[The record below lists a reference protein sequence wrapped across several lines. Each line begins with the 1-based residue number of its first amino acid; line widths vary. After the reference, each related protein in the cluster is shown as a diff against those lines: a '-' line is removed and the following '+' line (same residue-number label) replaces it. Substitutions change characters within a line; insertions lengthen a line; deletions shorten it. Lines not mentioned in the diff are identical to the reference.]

1 MSLASSIIKL
11 RRILKM
17 HTTNTQSMGSA
28 EEQKNKQ
35 VVRQYI
41 EAFNRQDTE
50 RLGQLVS
57 STNQSFQFSG
67 MHPSMDWNRTK
78 QFFAA
83 FWSAFPDLSAKIEEM
98 VAEGDKVAI
107 RVINTGTHK
116 GEFQGILPTGKKV
129 SFGGRDFITLRD
141 GKIVEQRAS
150 VDMMELMQQIG
161 AIPAPP
167 TTAGSNTAA
176 HS

>member
-1 MSLASSIIKL
+1 
-11 RRILKM
+11 
-17 HTTNTQSMGSA
+17 MGLA
-28 EEQKNKQ
+28 EEQNKQ

-57 STNQSFQFSG
+57 STNQSFEFSG
-67 MHPSMDWNRTK
+67 MHSFMDWNRTQ
-78 QFFAA
+78 QFFAV
-83 FWSAFPDLSAKIEEM
+83 FWTAFPDLSAKIEEI

-116 GEFQGILPTGKKV
+116 GDFQGIPPTGKEV
-129 SFGGRDFITLRD
+129 SFEGRDFITLRD
-141 GKIVEQRAS
+141 GKIVEQQAG

-161 AIPAPP
+161 AIPAEAHATASS
-167 TTAGSNTAA
+167 TTRS
-176 HS
+176 

>member
-1 MSLASSIIKL
+1 
-11 RRILKM
+11 
-17 HTTNTQSMGSA
+17 MGLA
-28 EEQKNKQ
+28 EEQNKQ

-57 STNQSFQFSG
+57 STNQSFEFSG
-67 MHPSMDWNRTK
+67 MHSSMDWNRTQ
-78 QFFAA
+78 QFFAV
-83 FWSAFPDLSAKIEEM
+83 FWTAFPDLSAKIEEI

-116 GEFQGILPTGKKV
+116 GDFQGISPTGKEV
-129 SFGGRDFITLRD
+129 SFEGRDFITLRD
-141 GKIVEQRAS
+141 GKIVEQQAG

-161 AIPAPP
+161 AIPAETHATASS
-167 TTAGSNTAA
+167 TTRS
-176 HS
+176 

>member
-1 MSLASSIIKL
+1 
-11 RRILKM
+11 
-17 HTTNTQSMGSA
+17 MGSA
-28 EEQKNKQ
+28 EELNKQ

-50 RLGQLVS
+50 RLEQLVS
-57 STNQSFQFSG
+57 STYQTFQFSG
-67 MHPSMDWNRTK
+67 MHSSMDWNRTK
-78 QFFAA
+78 QFYAA
-83 FWSAFPDLSAKIEEM
+83 FWSAFPDLRAKLEEI
-98 VAEGDKVAI
+98 VAEGDKVAV

-116 GEFQGILPTGKKV
+116 GEFQGMPPTGKKV
-129 SFGGRDFITLRD
+129 SFGGRDFLTFSD

-161 AIPAPP
+161 ATPTLPSPA
-167 TTAGSNTAA
+167 TGTSTS

>member
-1 MSLASSIIKL
+1 
-11 RRILKM
+11 M

-41 EAFNRQDTE
+41 EAFNLQDTE

-78 QFFAA
+78 QFFAS

-116 GEFQGILPTGKKV
+116 GEFQGVLPTGKKV

-141 GKIVEQRAS
+141 GKFVEQRAS

-161 AIPAPP
+161 AIPSAPP
-167 TTAGSNTAA
+167 TAAGSSNTAA

>member
-1 MSLASSIIKL
+1 
-11 RRILKM
+11 
-17 HTTNTQSMGSA
+17 MGSA
-28 EEQKNKQ
+28 EEQNKQ

-67 MHPSMDWNRTK
+67 MHSSMDWNRTK
-78 QFFAA
+78 KLYAV
-83 FWSAFPDLSAKIEEM
+83 FWSAFPDLSARIEEM

-116 GEFQGILPTGKKV
+116 GEFQGIPPTGKKV
-129 SFGGRDFITLRD
+129 SFGGRDFLTLSD

-150 VDMMELMQQIG
+150 VDMMGLMQQIG
-161 AIPAPP
+161 AIP
-167 TTAGSNTAA
+167 TTPAK
-176 HS
+176 

>member
-1 MSLASSIIKL
+1 
-11 RRILKM
+11 
-17 HTTNTQSMGSA
+17 MGSA
-28 EEQKNKQ
+28 AEEQNKL
-35 VVRQYI
+35 VVHKYI

-57 STNQSFQFSG
+57 SANQSFQFSG
-67 MHPSMDWNRTK
+67 MRSSMDWNRTK

-83 FWSAFPDLSAKIEEM
+83 FWSAFPDLSTKIEEI

-116 GEFQGILPTGKKV
+116 GEFQGTSPTGKKV
-129 SFGGRDFITLRD
+129 SFGGRDFLTLRD
-141 GKIVEQRAS
+141 GKIVDQRAG

-161 AIPAPP
+161 AIPTPP
-167 TTAGSNTAA
+167 IPGSNNTA
-176 HS
+176 HP

>member
-1 MSLASSIIKL
+1 
-11 RRILKM
+11 
-17 HTTNTQSMGSA
+17 MGLA
-28 EEQKNKQ
+28 EEQNKQ

-67 MHPSMDWNRTK
+67 MHTSMDWNRTQ
-78 QFFAA
+78 QFFAV
-83 FWSAFPDLSAKIEEM
+83 FWTAFPDLSAKIEDI

-107 RVINTGTHK
+107 RVLNTGTHK
-116 GEFQGILPTGKKV
+116 GDFQGIPPTGKKV
-129 SFGGRDFITLRD
+129 SFEGRDFMTLRD
-141 GKIVEQRAS
+141 GKIVEQQAG

-161 AIPAPP
+161 AIPAETHASASS
-167 TTAGSNTAA
+167 TTRS
-176 HS
+176 

>member
-1 MSLASSIIKL
+1 MDILYIIKL
-11 RRILKM
+11 QRILNIP
-17 HTTNTQSMGSA
+17 TTITQSMGSA
-28 EEQKNKQ
+28 EEQNKQ

-41 EAFNRQDTE
+41 EAFNLQDTE

-57 STNQSFQFSG
+57 STDQSFQFSG
-67 MHPSMDWNRTK
+67 MHSSLDWNRTK
-78 QFFAA
+78 QFFAV
-83 FWSAFPDLSAKIEEM
+83 FWSAFPDINAKIEEM

-116 GEFQGILPTGKKV
+116 GEFQGIPPTSKKV
-129 SFGGRDFITLRD
+129 SFGGRDFLTLKD

-161 AIPAPP
+161 AIPASS
-167 TTAGSNTAA
+167 TAGSNTA

>member
-1 MSLASSIIKL
+1 
-11 RRILKM
+11 
-17 HTTNTQSMGSA
+17 MGLA
-28 EEQKNKQ
+28 EEQNKQ

-57 STNQSFQFSG
+57 SSNQSFEFSG
-67 MHPSMDWNRTK
+67 MHSSMDWNRTQ
-78 QFFAA
+78 QFLAV
-83 FWSAFPDLSAKIEEM
+83 FWTAFPDLIAKIEEI

-116 GEFQGILPTGKKV
+116 GDFQGIPPTGKKV
-129 SFGGRDFITLRD
+129 SFEGRDFITLRD
-141 GKIVEQRAS
+141 GKIVEQQAG

-161 AIPAPP
+161 AIPAETHASASS
-167 TTAGSNTAA
+167 TTRS
-176 HS
+176 

>member
-1 MSLASSIIKL
+1 
-11 RRILKM
+11 
-17 HTTNTQSMGSA
+17 MGLA
-28 EEQKNKQ
+28 EEQNKQ

-41 EAFNRQDTE
+41 EAFNRQDTA

-57 STNQSFQFSG
+57 SSNQSFEFSG
-67 MHPSMDWNRTK
+67 MHSSMDWNRTQ
-78 QFFAA
+78 QFFAV
-83 FWSAFPDLSAKIEEM
+83 FWTAFPDLSAKIEER

-116 GEFQGILPTGKKV
+116 GHYQGIPPTGKKV
-129 SFGGRDFITLRD
+129 SFEGRDFITLRD
-141 GKIVEQRAS
+141 GKIVEQQAG

-161 AIPAPP
+161 AIPAETHANASS
-167 TTAGSNTAA
+167 TT

>member
-1 MSLASSIIKL
+1 
-11 RRILKM
+11 
-17 HTTNTQSMGSA
+17 MGLA
-28 EEQKNKQ
+28 EEQNKQ

-41 EAFNRQDTE
+41 EAFNRQDIE

-67 MHPSMDWNRTK
+67 MHSSMDWNRTQ
-78 QFFAA
+78 QFFAV
-83 FWSAFPDLSAKIEEM
+83 FWTAFPDLSAKIEEI

-116 GEFQGILPTGKKV
+116 GDFQGIPPTGKKV
-129 SFGGRDFITLRD
+129 SFEGRDFMTLRD
-141 GKIVEQRAS
+141 GKIVEQQAG

-161 AIPAPP
+161 ATPAEIHASASS
-167 TTAGSNTAA
+167 TTRS
-176 HS
+176 

>member
-1 MSLASSIIKL
+1 
-11 RRILKM
+11 
-17 HTTNTQSMGSA
+17 MGLA
-28 EEQKNKQ
+28 EEQNKQ

-57 STNQSFQFSG
+57 STNQSFEFSG
-67 MHPSMDWNRTK
+67 MHSFMDWNRTQ
-78 QFFAA
+78 QFFAV
-83 FWSAFPDLSAKIEEM
+83 FWTAFPDLSAKIEEI

-116 GEFQGILPTGKKV
+116 GDFQGIPPTGKKV
-129 SFGGRDFITLRD
+129 SFEGRDFITLRD
-141 GKIVEQRAS
+141 GKIVEQQAG

-161 AIPAPP
+161 AIPAE
-167 TTAGSNTAA
+167 THASASSITRS
-176 HS
+176 

>member
-1 MSLASSIIKL
+1 
-11 RRILKM
+11 
-17 HTTNTQSMGSA
+17 MGSV

-67 MHPSMDWNRTK
+67 MRSSMDWNRTK
-78 QFFAA
+78 QFFAV

-98 VAEGDKVAI
+98 VAEGDKIAI
-107 RVINTGTHK
+107 RVTNTGTHK
-116 GEFQGILPTGKKV
+116 GEFQGTPPTGNKV
-129 SFGGRDFITLRD
+129 SFGGRDFLTLRN
-141 GKIVEQRAS
+141 GKIVEQRAG

-161 AIPAPP
+161 AMPTPPIP
-167 TTAGSNTAA
+167 GSNNTA
-176 HS
+176 HP

>member
-1 MSLASSIIKL
+1 MIELQ
-11 RRILKM
+11 RILKM
-17 HTTNTQSMGSA
+17 RITNIQSMEST

-67 MHPSMDWNRTK
+67 MRSSLDWNRTQK
-78 QFFAA
+78 FFAV
-83 FWSAFPDLSAKIEEM
+83 FWSAFPDISATIEEI

-161 AIPAPP
+161 AIPTSP
-167 TTAGSNTAA
+167 TPGSNNTA
-176 HS
+176 HP

>member
-1 MSLASSIIKL
+1 
-11 RRILKM
+11 
-17 HTTNTQSMGSA
+17 MGLA

-50 RLGQLVS
+50 RLSQLVS

-67 MHPSMDWNRTK
+67 MHSSMDWNRTK

-83 FWSAFPDLSAKIEEM
+83 FWTAFPDLSAKIEEM

-116 GEFQGILPTGKKV
+116 GDFQGIPPTGKQV
-129 SFGGRDFITLRD
+129 SFEGRDFVTLRD
-141 GKIVEQRAS
+141 GKIVEQRAG

-167 TTAGSNTAA
+167 TAGSNNIA

>member
-1 MSLASSIIKL
+1 M
-11 RRILKM
+11 RI
-17 HTTNTQSMGSA
+17 TNTQSMGSV
-28 EEQKNKQ
+28 EEQNKQ

-41 EAFNRQDTE
+41 EAFNRQDTD

-67 MHPSMDWNRTK
+67 MRSSMDWNRTK

-83 FWSAFPDLSAKIEEM
+83 FWSAFPDLSAKIEEI

-116 GEFQGILPTGKKV
+116 GEFQGTPLTGKKV
-129 SFGGRDFITLRD
+129 SFGGRDFLTLRD
-141 GKIVEQRAS
+141 GKIVDQRAS

-161 AIPAPP
+161 AIPAPS
-167 TTAGSNTAA
+167 TTGSSSNTA
-176 HS
+176 HPR

>member
-1 MSLASSIIKL
+1 
-11 RRILKM
+11 M

-67 MHPSMDWNRTK
+67 MHSSMDWNRTK
-78 QFFAA
+78 QFFAG

-116 GEFQGILPTGKKV
+116 GEFQGVLPTGKKV

-167 TTAGSNTAA
+167 TAADSNTAA